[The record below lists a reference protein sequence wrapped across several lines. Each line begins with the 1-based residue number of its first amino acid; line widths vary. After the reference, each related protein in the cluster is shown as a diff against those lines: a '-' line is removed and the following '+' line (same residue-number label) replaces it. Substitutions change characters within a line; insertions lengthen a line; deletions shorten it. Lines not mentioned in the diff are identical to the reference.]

1 MVPPLPPATT
11 TTMKTT
17 AINDN
22 IVDRL
27 IRTERMDTRITTS
40 RYGGAGGGGGGSLG
54 VIAPP
59 SPIQT
64 TDLPYGRASIP
75 STSPSPSCDDRTNVT
90 VESGTGTGLGP
101 IDDIC
106 QMTCCNEKQRQQP
119 QKGPIVISEDDADD
133 NVLSRNLLFLTC
145 TTTSTHTKVNE
156 PASCRQHYQ
165 QDDHFGLAQKVQ
177 EIYLQQQLPLQ
188 EKEKEEKQHLPA
200 HQQSVSTSDRPKQKH
215 QLHQQQ
221 DVQFSSPKNVRF
233 SYVTIRN
240 YDITMSDNPA
250 VTAGP
255 PIQLD
260 WDYEQLPII
269 PIREFEHFRVPR
281 RMKQSNRLFISPEF
295 RRGILL
301 RAGFS
306 DDQIDSNQRAIAK
319 VQKNRSLT
327 CLSFPFYRVE
337 YAVRSAGR
345 KIQRTTGKSFSRGGG
360 GKKTKVKN
368 KNKEDCHSCAG
379 TSKCGQSVAS
389 EAFTETFVGDS
400 SSDEEDST
408 KRKQQEKQQNV
419 VVVDLHSAES
429 IQ

>member
-1 MVPPLPPATT
+1 MVAPPPAAA
-11 TTMKTT
+11 TMKTT

-27 IRTERMDTRITTS
+27 VRTERMDTRITTS
-40 RYGGAGGGGGGSLG
+40 RHGGGGGGGSFG

-59 SPIQT
+59 SPIQPT
-64 TDLPYGRASIP
+64 NLPYGRASIP
-75 STSPSPSCDDRTNVT
+75 SPSPSPTCDDRTNVT
-90 VESGTGTGLGP
+90 VESRTGTSPGP

-106 QMTCCNEKQRQQP
+106 QMTCCNEKKRQQP

-133 NVLSRNLLFLTC
+133 DVLSRNLLLLTC
-145 TTTSTHTKVNE
+145 TTTSTTSTNTKVNE
-156 PASCRQHYQ
+156 PSNCRQHYH
-165 QDDHFGLAQKVQ
+165 QDDHYGLAQKVQ
-177 EIYLQQQLPLQ
+177 EIYLQQQQLQ
-188 EKEKEEKQHLPA
+188 LEKEKKQQLPS
-200 HQQSVSTSDRPKQKH
+200 HQQSVSTSDRPKQKQQH
-215 QLHQQQ
+215 QLQQQQ
-221 DVQFSSPKNVRF
+221 DAHFSCPKNVRF

-389 EAFTETFVGDS
+389 
-400 SSDEEDST
+400 
-408 KRKQQEKQQNV
+408 
-419 VVVDLHSAES
+419 
-429 IQ
+429 